1 MIDVQHL
8 TKRYGDFCAVNNI
21 SFRVEPGDVLGFLGP
36 NGAGKSTTMKIIT
49 CFVPPT
55 SGDVTV
61 GGKSIL
67 TDPIAVR
74 RQIGYL
80 PESAPS
86 YGEMTVGEFLQF
98 IAGVRQLDTAERA
111 RRTGEVMEL
120 TSLESVANQL
130 IDTLSKGYRQR
141 VCLAQAL
148 LHDPPVLILDEPTD
162 GLDPNQKHD
171 MRQLIRRM
179 SERKTIILSTHILE
193 EMEAV
198 CNRAIII
205 ADGSIVADTTPAELA
220 TRSRY
225 HNAVTLRTSMGS
237 RDTLLGDLRG
247 IAGVADVQE
256 EPGEGGRSATFHIF
270 PRDNAL
276 ITKDVTA
283 FLDQRGIAVDELF
296 VQRGRVDE
304 VFRDVTLAQT
314 HG

>member
-1 MIDVQHL
+1 MIDVKHL

-21 SFRVEPGDVLGFLGP
+21 SFQVQPGDVLGFLGP

-49 CFVPPT
+49 CFIPPT

-67 TDPIAVR
+67 DDPIGVR

-98 IAGVRQLDTAERA
+98 IAGVRQLDTAERV

-120 TSLESVANQL
+120 TDLESVSNQL

-171 MRQLIRRM
+171 MRLLIRRM

-205 ADGSIVADTTPAELA
+205 ANGNIVADTTPEELA

-225 HNAVTLRTSMGS
+225 HNVVTVRTSVGGLEA
-237 RDTLLGDLRG
+237 LLGDLRG
-247 IAGVADVQE
+247 MAGVAEVQE
-256 EPGEGGRSATFHIF
+256 ELGADGHTATFHIF
-270 PRDNAL
+270 PRGNAL

-283 FLDQRGIAVDELF
+283 LLDQRGIAVQELF

-304 VFRDVTLAQT
+304 VFRDVTLAQP